1 MNLRPEVRLALTI
14 FLPLALILLVGIVV
28 GARYFAPPPP
38 SEIRIAAGS
47 ADGAYFAL
55 AQRYKED
62 LSRHGIEVDVV
73 ETAGTLENYERL
85 MSGDVD
91 AALLQGGLAQEI
103 HQETILTLGGMFPE
117 PLWIFTPAGSEVSGF
132 GDLASLSLGG
142 GPQGSGTRALVSQLQ
157 TSWGGRWADIVPVG
171 GANAANALRAGELDA
186 AAFTASIEA
195 DYVTSMLADPDYE
208 LLPMLRANAIS
219 MRFPALA
226 PVILHRGVVD
236 LAADRPSEDVPLI
249 AAIAQLGV
257 SSDLHPAVQAV
268 LLEAA
273 EKVHRQG
280 TLMSRP
286 GQFPDPSLIDLPL
299 SPEAERYYRD
309 GPTFLRRYFPFAVA
323 NFLERAWVFLI
334 PLATVL
340 IPLVQLAPPV
350 YRWRIRR
357 KIYVW
362 YDDLHELEIR
372 GFSAETPE
380 ERQRVLDEVRKLQ
393 MEIGSV
399 DVPASYN
406 DELFRLRSH
415 IDFIQALI
423 RREQGEEQ
431 GDTAFIS

>member
-14 FLPLALILLVGIVV
+14 FLPIALILLVGIAV

-47 ADGAYFAL
+47 VDGAYFAL

-62 LSRHGIEVDVV
+62 LSRHGIDVEIV
-73 ETAGTLENYERL
+73 ETAGTLENYDRL

-91 AALLQGGLAQEI
+91 AALLQGGLAQEV

-117 PLWIFTPAGSEVSGF
+117 PLWIFAANGSDVASF
-132 GDLASLSLGG
+132 GDLASLRLGG
-142 GPQGSGTRALVSQLQ
+142 GPEGSGTRALVSQLQ
-157 TSWGGRWADIVPVG
+157 ESWGGDWADIVPVG
-171 GANAANALRAGELDA
+171 GANAASALRAGELDA

-195 DYVTSMLADPDYE
+195 DYVASMLADSEYA

-226 PVILHRGVVD
+226 PVTLHRGVVD
-236 LAADRPSEDVPLI
+236 LAEDRPAEDVPLI

-286 GQFPDPSLIDLPL
+286 GLFPDPSLIDLPL

-362 YDDLHELEIR
+362 YDDLHELELR

-380 ERQRVLDEVRKLQ
+380 QRQGVLDEVRKLQ

>member
-1 MNLRPEVRLALTI
+1 MTLRPEVRDALKI
-14 FLPLALILLVGIVV
+14 FLPIALILLVIIVW
-28 GARYFAPPPP
+28 GARHFAPPPP
-38 SEIRIAAGS
+38 DSIRIAAGN

-55 AQRYKED
+55 AQQYRDD
-62 LSRHGIEVDVV
+62 LARHGIDVEVI
-73 ETAGTLENYERL
+73 ETAGTLENYQRL
-85 MSGDVD
+85 LAGDVD
-91 AALLQGGLAQEI
+91 AALLQGGLADDTHRDSVQ
-103 HQETILTLGGMFPE
+103 TLGGMFAE
-117 PLWIFTPAGSEVSGF
+117 PLWIFVPADTTVASF
-132 GDLASLSLGG
+132 GDLASVRLAG
-142 GPQGSGTRALVSQLQ
+142 GPEGSGTRALVAQLQ
-157 TSWGGRWADIVPVG
+157 AAWGGGWAEIVPIG
-171 GANAANALRAGELDA
+171 GASALEALREGNLDA
-186 AAFTASIEA
+186 AAFAASIEA
-195 DYVTSMLADPDYE
+195 DYIGRALEDEEIS
-208 LLPMLRANAIS
+208 LLPMPKAQAIS

-226 PVILHRGVVD
+226 PVTLYRGVVD
-236 LAADRPSEDVPLI
+236 LSADRPSDDVPLI

-257 SSDLHPAVQAV
+257 KETLHPAIQAV

-280 TLMSRP
+280 TLMARP
-286 GQFPDPSLIDLPL
+286 GTYPDPSLIDLPL

-309 GPTFLRRYFPFAVA
+309 GPTFLRRFFPFAVA

-362 YDDLHELEIR
+362 YDDLHELELR
-372 GFSAETPE
+372 GFSAQTSE
-380 ERQRVLDEVRKLQ
+380 ERQNVLAEVRKLQ

-415 IDFIQALI
+415 IDFIQSLI
-423 RREQGEEQ
+423 RREEGEEQ
-431 GDTAFIS
+431 AGTAFIS